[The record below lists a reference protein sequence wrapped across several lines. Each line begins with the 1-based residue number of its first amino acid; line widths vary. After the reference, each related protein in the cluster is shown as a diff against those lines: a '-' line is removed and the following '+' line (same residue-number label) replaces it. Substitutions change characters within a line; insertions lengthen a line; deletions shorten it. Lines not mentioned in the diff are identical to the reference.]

1 MLRFESQ
8 YIKLNGLEFH
18 VKVAGDEAGELVV
31 LLHGFPEFWYGWR
44 HQIAALA
51 DAGYRVV
58 APDQRGCNKS
68 GKPEGVNEYHI
79 DKLRDDVEAII
90 HHYNKDRAIVIGH
103 DWGGAVG
110 WHLVSTL
117 PEIVEKFIA
126 INIPHPVVMPEV
138 MKRHP
143 KQMFKSLYMLFF
155 QMPGV
160 PEKLLSFN
168 NYMAMKRVMKQTG
181 NRNAFSEADMDE
193 YEQAWSE
200 EGALTAMLN
209 WYRAAPAGLKSLEKR
224 VDVPVKII
232 WGVNDDFLSEELAEA
247 SFKLLDDGEIA
258 WIENATHWVN
268 HEQPEM
274 VNRHIL
280 RFLRKRKPPS

>member
-1 MLRFESQ
+1 M
-8 YIKLNGLEFH
+8 NGHDFH
-18 VKVAGDEAGELVV
+18 VKIAGDEAGELVV

-44 HQIAALA
+44 HQIDALA
-51 DAGYRVV
+51 YRGYRVV
-58 APDQRGCNKS
+58 IPDQRGYNKS
-68 GKPEGVNEYHI
+68 DKPEGVREYHI

-110 WHLVSTL
+110 WHLASTRPAL
-117 PEIVEKFIA
+117 VEKFIA
-126 INIPHPVVMPEV
+126 INIPHPAVMPEV

-155 QMPGV
+155 QVPGI
-160 PEKLLSFN
+160 PEKFLSMNHFK
-168 NYMAMKRVMKQTG
+168 MMERVLEKTSHK
-181 NRNAFSEADMDE
+181 NTFTAADLDE
-193 YEQAWSE
+193 YHNAWSQN
-200 EGALTAMLN
+200 GALTAMLN
-209 WYRAAPAGLKSLEKR
+209 WYRAAPGSLQSMEKK
-224 VDVPVKII
+224 VEVPAKII
-232 WGVNDDFLSEELAEA
+232 WGLGDRFLSRELAEE

-268 HEQPEM
+268 HEEAAM

-280 RFLRKRKPPS
+280 RFIKK